1 MKAIE
6 LTAPSLTAFRQTEVP
21 DPKAGRGEVLVR
33 LRAATLN
40 FVDVAI
46 ATGHFPGAGF
56 PMIPVCDGAG
66 EVAALGEGVSG
77 LAVGDRVVPHFMPSW

>member
-6 LTAPSLTAFRQTEVP
+6 LTAPSLTALRQTELP
-21 DPKAGRGEVLVR
+21 DPKPGRGEVLVR
-33 LRAATLN
+33 LRATALN

-56 PMIPVCDGAG
+56 PMIPVADGAG
-66 EVAALGEGVSG
+66 EVVALGEDIDG
-77 LAVGDRVVPHFMPSW
+77 LAVGDRVIPHLMPN